1 MLKYNTELLFKSLE
15 IAKLQKNL
23 KRFVFFSTSEVYA
36 FSHKSSLIKFPTPEN
51 SLILTGELSDKRNTY
66 SLSKI
71 FGESLTIHSNIPYTI
86 FRPHNIYGPRMGM
99 SHVIPQI
106 MERIYKHK
114 GGYFDLRSSNH
125 TRSFCYVN
133 DCVDIINKILLS
145 NKSLNK
151 TINLGNNNEEISIR
165 DLVSK
170 ISEKMKIKININEI
184 NEEIGSTSRRLP
196 DISLQQKI
204 TNNFNFKFNLE
215 TGLEKTISWYNKF
228 YFS

>member
-1 MLKYNTELLFKSLE
+1 M
-15 IAKLQKNL
+15 
-23 KRFVFFSTSEVYA
+23 
-36 FSHKSSLIKFPTPEN
+36 
-51 SLILTGELSDKRNTY
+51 
-66 SLSKI
+66 
-71 FGESLTIHSNIPYTI
+71 
-86 FRPHNIYGPRMGM
+86 
-99 SHVIPQI
+99 
-106 MERIYKHK
+106 
-114 GGYFDLRSSNH
+114 
-125 TRSFCYVN
+125 
-133 DCVDIINKILLS
+133 S